1 MELNDFTTIYRT
13 HEGNLPDENNQFY
26 DDDASLAQF
35 SRFAKVYAAWGFYRR
50 ELVAEAAATGLPVVR
65 HLFIHYPD
73 DPRVYDLRYEQ
84 FIVGSE
90 LLVAPV
96 LDPDTNEAA
105 AYLPAGRWVHLWT
118 GAIYGDAAAGAT
130 IKIAAPLG
138 ETAVF

>member
-1 MELNDFTTIYRT
+1 M
-13 HEGNLPDENNQFY
+13 
-26 DDDASLAQF
+26 
-35 SRFAKVYAAWGFYRR
+35 
-50 ELVAEAAATGLPVVR
+50 
-65 HLFIHYPD
+65 
-73 DPRVYDLRYEQ
+73 
-84 FIVGSE
+84 VGSE